1 MRVRA
6 KQKIQMK
13 AAQQNCQ
20 ITYSAQEGSKWNAYY
35 EPDFVPDLPWRVQH
49 RFTNVRIT
57 EERFRELF
65 EEVSNAEDQW
75 QYS

>member
-35 EPDFVPDLPWRVQH
+35 EPDVVAYTIEIDSRSKE
-49 RFTNVRIT
+49 N
-57 EERFRELF
+57 
-65 EEVSNAEDQW
+65 
-75 QYS
+75 